1 MLGTAGGATM
11 NVAQGVAGSSAE
23 IRSAKEIMSPERL
36 GASRITSVSF
46 SRSMLRKVMKENWK
60 IERTQFDL
68 DEDGYGEA
76 RYTITTPKQT
86 FTFIVFSQHLDDQER
101 SDRVIS
107 EKWDITFALSEGPLT
122 PEKLA
127 RLRSDLPK
135 QEAGRGDSMD
145 LVWSRANRSTRL
157 FDYIIG
163 QLTNGIQPDPK
174 ILAQTGYL
182 IRTTAVY
189 GNGKFGIAP
198 YERMDKEHSFYGA
211 FRAQMFAV
219 YMIRQFSFE
228 LVDHIAQAKSPG
240 AAKLHSEIKR
250 YLGVGNATGL
260 GMVPY
265 LISHPQLIHTWIQMK
280 EAALSKA
287 KQATATHA
295 DVRRLLHLF
304 DRSIAYFNEY
314 PIAHVQAFAQPSDL
328 VRELQLLKA
337 VVNEYAEKGTM
348 QQQVPDR
355 PWVFLSDLARKET
368 GMETQELVNTLVI
381 ELYPEVAAEF
391 EENTSIVE
399 AYDLK
404 PQMRLGEFKQL
415 VNRQYDWALQ
425 INFTDPDERK
435 YFWYRSAEKE
445 EPRMGVRGEEA
456 GEEYEMPVNIA
467 ERVQALMQVVDTAS
481 EEQTVAEF
489 VIRYPEHKWI
499 IRRIQSLDGLEYGE
513 IHGNLLA
520 KGLLPVHLLRCKLA
534 FFGAERFDP
543 QSNRWVRVTLFQGA
557 PLLEEI
563 GQDFNDDWI
572 FPAIPRWEDN

>member
-1 MLGTAGGATM
+1 M
-11 NVAQGVAGSSAE
+11 NVAQEAQGSAAE
-23 IRSAKEIMSPERL
+23 IRSAGDIMSPERL
-36 GASRITSVSF
+36 GASRITSLSF
-46 SRSMLRKVMKENWK
+46 SRSMLRKLMKEKWS
-60 IERTQFDL
+60 IERVQFDL
-68 DEDGYGEA
+68 DENGYGEA
-76 RYTITTPKQT
+76 RYTITTPEQT
-86 FTFIVFSQHLDDQER
+86 FYFIVFSQYLHDLER

-107 EKWDITFALSEGPLT
+107 EKWDITFALCEGPLT
-122 PEKLA
+122 PEKMA

-157 FDYIIG
+157 FAYMIG
-163 QLTNGIQPDPK
+163 ELTQGKQPDPK

-198 YERMDKEHSFYGA
+198 YERMSKEHAFYGA

-228 LVDHIAQAKSPG
+228 LVDHIAQAKNPN
-240 AAKLHSEIKR
+240 AAQLHAKIKR

-265 LISHPQLIHTWIQMK
+265 LISHPQLIHTWIKMK
-280 EAALSKA
+280 EEALYKA
-287 KQATATHA
+287 KQAEGSRSDAEKLL
-295 DVRRLLHLF
+295 RLF
-304 DRSIAYFNEY
+304 ERSIAYFYEY

-328 VRELQLLKA
+328 AGELQLLQSIVA
-337 VVNEYAEKGTM
+337 EYAEAGTM
-348 QQQVPDR
+348 QQQVPAK
-355 PWVFLSDLARKET
+355 PWVTLCEIARAKT
-368 GMETQELVNTLVI
+368 GMETQELLNTLII
-381 ELYPEVAAEF
+381 ELYPEIVKEF

-399 AYDLK
+399 RYDVM
-404 PQMRLGEFKQL
+404 PQMSIRELKRIAAE
-415 VNRQYDWALQ
+415 QYHWALS
-425 INFTDPDERK
+425 IDFADPDERK

-456 GEEYEMPVNIA
+456 GEEHEMPVNIA
-467 ERVQALMQVVDTAS
+467 ERVQALYQVLEKAADD
-481 EEQTVAEF
+481 QTVAEF
-489 VIRYPEHKWI
+489 MLSYPEHKWI
-499 IRRIQSLDGLEYGE
+499 IRRMQSLQGFEYGE

-563 GQDFNDDWI
+563 GTDFKDDWI
-572 FPAIPRWEDN
+572 FPAIPRWEDI

>member
-1 MLGTAGGATM
+1 M
-11 NVAQGVAGSSAE
+11 NVAQEAQGSAAE
-23 IRSAKEIMSPERL
+23 IRSAGDIMSPERL
-36 GASRITSVSF
+36 GASRITSLSF
-46 SRSMLRKVMKENWK
+46 SRSMLRKLMKEKWS
-60 IERTQFDL
+60 IERVQFDL
-68 DEDGYGEA
+68 DENGYGEA

-86 FTFIVFSQHLDDQER
+86 FYFVVFSQYLHDLER

-107 EKWDITFALSEGPLT
+107 EKWDITFALCEGPLT
-122 PEKLA
+122 PEKMA

-157 FDYIIG
+157 FEYMIG
-163 QLTNGIQPDPK
+163 ELTQGKQPDPK

-198 YERMDKEHSFYGA
+198 YERMSKDHAFYGA

-228 LVDHIAQAKSPG
+228 LVDHIAQAKNPN
-240 AAKLHSEIKR
+240 AVQLHAEIKR

-265 LISHPQLIHTWIQMK
+265 LISHPQLIHTWIKMK
-280 EAALSKA
+280 EEALYKA
-287 KQATATHA
+287 KHA
-295 DVRRLLHLF
+295 ESTRADSKKLLSLF
-304 DRSIAYFNEY
+304 DRSIAYFHEY
-314 PIAHVQAFAQPSDL
+314 PIAHVQAFAQPSEL
-328 VRELQLLKA
+328 AEELQLLQTLVA
-337 VVNEYAEKGTM
+337 EYAEAGTM
-348 QQQVPDR
+348 QLQVPAQ
-355 PWVFLSDLARKET
+355 PWVTLCEIARVKT
-368 GMETQELVNTLVI
+368 GMETQELLNTLII
-381 ELYPEVAAEF
+381 ELYPEIATEF

-399 AYDLK
+399 RYDVK
-404 PQMRLGEFKQL
+404 PQMSLGELKQIAAE
-415 VNRQYDWALQ
+415 QYRWSLSFD
-425 INFTDPDERK
+425 FTDPDERS

-456 GEEYEMPVNIA
+456 GEEHEMPVNIA
-467 ERVQALMQVVDTAS
+467 ERVQALYQVLEKAADD
-481 EEQTVAEF
+481 QTVAEF
-489 VIRYPEHKWI
+489 MLSYPEHKWI
-499 IRRIQSLDGLEYGE
+499 IRRMQSLQGFEYGE

-563 GQDFNDDWI
+563 GTDFKDDWI
-572 FPAIPRWEDN
+572 FPAIPRWEDI